1 MRPTRL
7 FAIVFL
13 FCLVLSKPLLAQ
25 KSGSSTQPTP
35 ARRNAVPPNIIFILT
50 DDQRWDALGY
60 AGNKLIH
67 TPEMDKLAQQGVY
80 FSKATSS
87 TPICSASRATLLSG
101 MRERSHRYSF
111 TTGPIRDEYMA
122 ASYPKLMRDAGYYT
136 GFFGKFGVK
145 YKEKDKLFDVYDD
158 YDRGP
163 YPDRRG
169 YYYKTINKDTVH
181 LTRYTGQQALDFLD
195 KAPKDKPFCLS
206 LSFSAPH
213 AHDSAKEQYFWQK
226 ETAVLFTNT
235 KMPPADL
242 SEAMY
247 FNRLP
252 KPVRDGFN
260 RTRWYWR
267 YDTPE
272 KYQHSIKGYYRMI
285 AGVDL
290 EIGKIREQLK
300 KTGQD
305 KNTIIILLGDNGFF
319 LGERQIAGKWL
330 MYDNSIRVPLMIY
343 DPRVNQHRDLDA
355 LAQNVD
361 VPMTI
366 LDMAGVKAPPQWQG
380 LSLYPLVEGTSKK
393 LQRDTILIEHL
404 WEFANIPP
412 SEGVRTKDWKY
423 FRYVNDKSTEELYS
437 LKDDPKEIRNLA
449 ADPKYKKQLLALRQK
464 NDELARRFS
473 DGNAAPPT
481 NLTVD
486 WSRTNGQKELTE
498 AATPFTWTLP
508 AYAGKAT
515 SFQVLVSSS
524 PEKSEENLGNV
535 WDSGQMKDKSAAG
548 VAGEF
553 ANAVTKAPSSPRVP
567 LLPGSEYFW
576 KVRIWDK
583 DNRVSEY
590 SPTQRLRVTN

>member
-1 MRPTRL
+1 MRLTKFFFIFP
-7 FAIVFL
+7 I
-13 FCLVLSKPLLAQ
+13 FCLLLSKPLLAQ
-25 KSGSSTQPTP
+25 NNTSST
-35 ARRNAVPPNIIFILT
+35 RRNAERGPTVPPNIIFILT

-67 TPEMDKLAQQGVY
+67 TPEMDKLARQGVY

-122 ASYPKLMRDAGYYT
+122 TSYPKLMRDAGYYT

-145 YKEKDKLFDVYDD
+145 YKDKDQLFDVHED

-169 YYYKTINKDTVH
+169 YFYKTIGKDTVH

-195 KAPKDKPFCLS
+195 KAPKNKPFCLS

-213 AHDSAKEQYFWQK
+213 AHDPAKDQYFWQK
-226 ETAVLFTNT
+226 ETADLFATT
-235 KMPPADL
+235 EIPPADL
-242 SEAMY
+242 SEDQY

-252 KPVRDGFN
+252 KPVRDGLN
-260 RTRWYWR
+260 RLRWHWR

-272 KYQHSIKGYYRMI
+272 KYQHSIKGYYRLI

-290 EIGKIREQLK
+290 EIGKIRERLK

-305 KNTIIILLGDNGFF
+305 KNTVIIFLGDNGFF

-343 DPRVNQHRDLDA
+343 DPRINQHRDLDA

-366 LDMAGVKAPPQWQG
+366 LDIAGVKAPAKWQG
-380 LSLYPLVEGTSKK
+380 LSLYPLMKGTSKTLK
-393 LQRDTILIEHL
+393 RDTILIEHL

-423 FRYVNDKSTEELYS
+423 FRYVNDKSSEELYS
-437 LKDDPKEIRNLA
+437 LKDDPKEINNLA
-449 ADPKYKKQLLALRQK
+449 ADPKYKKQLLAMRQK

-486 WSRTNGQKELTE
+486 WSRTNGHKELTE
-498 AATPFTWTLP
+498 TAIPFNWTVP

-515 SFQVLVSSS
+515 SYQVLVSSS
-524 PEKSEENLGNV
+524 PLKSEENLGDV

-548 VAGEF
+548 VSGEF

-567 LLPGSEYFW
+567 LQPGSEYYW

-590 SPTQRLRVTN
+590 SPTQRLKVTN